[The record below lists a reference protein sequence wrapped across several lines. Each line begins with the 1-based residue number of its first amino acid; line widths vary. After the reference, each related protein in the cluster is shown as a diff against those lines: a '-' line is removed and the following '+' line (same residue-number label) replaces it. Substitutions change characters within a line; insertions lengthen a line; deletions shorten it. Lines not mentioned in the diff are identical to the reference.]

1 MKSTLAVL
9 LASVAVLGALG
20 LPALSALNSNSV
32 GTAASTAPDS
42 GGGAMLLADNDDER
56 RKAARRDHDDD
67 DDDDND
73 DDDDDDDDDED
84 EDDERRHRPANAPA
98 PAGAVAPPANGL
110 FGNSAPPQVRT
121 N

>member
-32 GTAASTAPDS
+32 GTATSTAPDS

-56 RKAARRDHDDD
+56 RKAARHDH
-67 DDDDND
+67 
-73 DDDDDDDDDED
+73 DDDDDDDDDE
-84 EDDERRHRPANAPA
+84 EDERRHRPANAPA
-98 PAGAVAPPANGL
+98 PAGTVAPPANGL